1 MNGFI
6 SLKVIALQDCFAA
19 FSPAWNLTRVKYW
32 RLITES
38 LDISSDE
45 RAKLSSAES
54 FHSHPSRDEM
64 KRVTNTHHP
73 IDTSDSQPPKPTLS
87 LFPTVFSNPGAC
99 YSYCWMQEL
108 ALVVGDR
115 LLSMSS
121 LKQCTFCPG
130 KGRQTR
136 LQIANAPM
144 GGALTH
150 GS

>member
-6 SLKVIALQDCFAA
+6 SLTVIALQDCFAA

-45 RAKLSSAES
+45 RAKLSSAEG

-115 LLSMSS
+115 LLSMS
-121 LKQCTFCPG
+121 LPEAMYLLP
-130 KGRQTR
+130 RQGE
-136 LQIANAPM
+136 ANEASDCQRSN